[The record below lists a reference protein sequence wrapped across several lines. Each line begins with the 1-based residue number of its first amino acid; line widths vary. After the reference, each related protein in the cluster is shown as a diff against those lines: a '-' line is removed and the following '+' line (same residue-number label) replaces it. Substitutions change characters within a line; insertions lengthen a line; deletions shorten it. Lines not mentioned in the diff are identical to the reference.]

1 MGKIISVFCH
11 KGGVGKTTFV
21 HNVAFELASKG
32 KSVLLID
39 ADPQMN
45 LTYAIHQMKE
55 VSGIIPKN
63 LFEEEKTREE
73 AFRAELEQHTSFVD
87 VLKTIGIIAP
97 KKSEKDGDELDI
109 IKVKKPFEH
118 ISNNLIHLISG
129 SLDIVEGEYEL
140 RGIQRSRDPSNLQ
153 DALDEY
159 AKKYDFVII
168 DTPPSA
174 ASMLNG
180 ILVLASHYLICP
192 VFPTFFSLVAVSK
205 HENIIRR
212 WYNDLESC
220 REYGFKPRVESLG
233 VVMQMAK
240 RFKTKGK
247 TPMDEIYS
255 IHAASWT
262 RKINEEMK
270 SAHATLFNSR
280 QSITKEVFETHF
292 GTKNDPFILEMFCD
306 FTAKLKGF
314 ADDEG
319 VPITQLD
326 KVEGNK
332 KLTSA
337 LNMSQYK
344 NALASTK
351 ESYNSIANSLISI
364 SQKI

>member
-55 VSGIIPKN
+55 VSGIIPSD
-63 LFEEEKTREE
+63 LFEEEKLREE
-73 AFRAELEQHTSFVD
+73 EFIKTLKEHTSFVD
-87 VLKTIGIIAP
+87 VLKTIGIIEP
-97 KKSEKDGDELDI
+97 KKSEKDGDELDA

-118 ISNNLIHLISG
+118 TSNSLIHLISG

-140 RGIQRSRDPSNLQ
+140 RGIQKSRRPSNLQ

-159 AKKYDFVII
+159 ARQYDFVII

-233 VVMQMAK
+233 LVMQMAK
-240 RFKTKGK
+240 RFKTKGEAK
-247 TPMDEIYS
+247 LDENYTL
-255 IHAASWT
+255 HAASWT

-270 SAHATLFNSR
+270 SAHATLFHSR
-280 QSITKEVFETHF
+280 QSITKEVFEMHF
-292 GTKNDPFILEMFCD
+292 GTENDQFILGMFCD
-306 FTAKLKGF
+306 FTPKLRSF

-319 VPITQLD
+319 VPIIQLD
-326 KVEGNK
+326 GVKGNSR
-332 KLTSA
+332 LTSA
-337 LNMSQYK
+337 LNMLQYK